1 MSYRNITVD
10 GTHYQYVIGKTH
22 FKVRGFEA
30 VRLEDVFCMKELPA
44 TFDKYDDGY
53 KQPDT
58 YMGFKITPKEV
69 AEVIQNMVMAR

>member
-22 FKVRGFEA
+22 FKVRG
-30 VRLEDVFCMKELPA
+30 LEDVFCMKELPA

-53 KQPDT
+53 KQSDT

-69 AEVIQNMVMAR
+69 AEAIQNMVMAR